1 MMYNEVKS
9 GDIQCLRFLKGTDY
23 VMYLGPELTWLQKR
37 KLNSPGIRV
46 QVIYL
51 PDILAQL
58 SKSVVNYNF
67 PGVNIPEALST
78 ESIYAQ
84 IRGEFGEK
92 ISEKNRYIIRYEGD
106 ILMVY
111 DAKEDFSLMLSYLI
125 NKCYPS
131 RFYTSE
137 PLHFREI
144 DPEPDLPLG
153 NDFMGCCDEEPIEC
167 SRSDVRFRVSRSD
180 DYVLPYEYH
189 SFNKNVRFDSEMGK
203 ALAEVE
209 RSIKDLMLK
218 GCPPEM
224 ILSFVNQSVKISRLR
239 ITKQY
244 KIILPDYDDMEIKMG
259 PLPKAV
265 FLFFLLHPEGVA
277 FSQLFYFRNELRKIY
292 SRVCKSD
299 DPATIRESIDRLT
312 DPFDNSI
319 CEKCATIKKA
329 FMLKIS
335 DTFAQNYY
343 IKGIQGERK
352 SISLDRN
359 MVEWECGPLL

>member
-1 MMYNEVKS
+1 
-9 GDIQCLRFLKGTDY
+9 
-23 VMYLGPELTWLQKR
+23 
-37 KLNSPGIRV
+37 
-46 QVIYL
+46 
-51 PDILAQL
+51 
-58 SKSVVNYNF
+58 
-67 PGVNIPEALST
+67 
-78 ESIYAQ
+78 
-84 IRGEFGEK
+84 
-92 ISEKNRYIIRYEGD
+92 
-106 ILMVY
+106 
-111 DAKEDFSLMLSYLI
+111 
-125 NKCYPS
+125 
-131 RFYTSE
+131 
-137 PLHFREI
+137 
-144 DPEPDLPLG
+144 
-153 NDFMGCCDEEPIEC
+153 MGCCDEEPIEC
-167 SRSDVRFRVSRSD
+167 SRSEVRFRVSRSD

-189 SFNKNVRFDSEMGK
+189 TFNKNVRFDSEMGK

-244 KIILPDYDDMEIKMG
+244 RIILPDYDDMEIKMG

-292 SRVCKSD
+292 SRVSKSD

-343 IKGIQGERK
+343 IKGTQGGRK

>member
-1 MMYNEVKS
+1 MYTEIKS
-9 GDIQCLRFLKGTDY
+9 GDIPCLRFLKGTDY
-23 VMYLGPELTWLQKR
+23 VLYVGPKLSWLQKR
-37 KLNSPGIRV
+37 KLNSPDIRV

-51 PDILAQL
+51 PDVLAQL
-58 SKSVVNYNF
+58 SKSVINYNF
-67 PGVNIPEALST
+67 PGLNITETLSA

-84 IRGEFGEK
+84 IRGEIGEK
-92 ISEKNRYIIRYEGD
+92 ISEENRYIIRYKGD
-106 ILMVY
+106 ALMVY

-125 NKCYPS
+125 KECYPI
-131 RFYTSE
+131 RYYTEES
-137 PLHFREI
+137 LHFREI
-144 DPEPDLPLG
+144 DEEPDLPEC
-153 NDFMGCCDEEPIEC
+153 NDIIASYDDEPRELLKSEIL
-167 SRSDVRFRVSRSD
+167 FRVSDFDKFASYSED
-180 DYVLPYEYH
+180 FKKNLK
-189 SFNKNVRFDSEMGK
+189 FNSEMGK

-224 ILSFVNQSVKISRLR
+224 ILSFVNQSVKVSRLR

-292 SRVCKSD
+292 SRVSKSD

>member
-9 GDIQCLRFLKGTDY
+9 GDIPCLRFLKGTDY
-23 VMYLGPELTWLQKR
+23 VMYLGPELSWLQKR
-37 KLNSPGIRV
+37 KLNSPDIRV

-67 PGVNIPEALST
+67 PGVNIPEAFST

-84 IRGEFGEK
+84 IRGEFGDK

-137 PLHFREI
+137 PQ
-144 DPEPDLPLG
+144 EPDLPLG

-167 SRSDVRFRVSRSD
+167 QRSEVRLRVSRSD
-180 DYVLPYEYH
+180 DYVLPYEYPT
-189 SFNKNVRFDSEMGK
+189 FNKNVRFDSEMSK
-203 ALAEVE
+203 ALSEVE

-265 FLFFLLHPEGVA
+265 FLFFLLHPEGVT
-277 FSQLFYFRNELRKIY
+277 FSQLFYYHNELRKIY
-292 SRVCKSD
+292 GRVSKSD
-299 DPATIRESIDRLT
+299 DPATISQSIDRLT

-329 FMLKIS
+329 FLLKIS

-343 IKGIQGERK
+343 IKGIQGGRK
-352 SISLDRN
+352 SITLDRN
-359 MVEWECGPLL
+359 LVEWECGPLL